1 MKKTTQP
8 LKAVSLALLLLAS
21 SIFGII
27 SAAIP
32 THAAPSVLLQTSN
45 SSTSANSLSA
55 TLVDNPPSGSLIVV
69 ICSFLSSTALLLG
82 PQGFSLAVSSPA
94 TATLPAQGIY
104 YKIATAS
111 EPTTY
116 GCSYGGGTAGRAA
129 IQISVFSGVYA
140 QPVPITGFAT
150 GDSANYGSGT
160 ASNTFGSMVL
170 VTGFLV
176 PVNSTISSWTNGFT
190 QIATGGAGGS
200 PANRHLYGS
209 ASRYVTATGSYSTEA
224 LSGAS
229 SAWRGQ
235 IVGFRAVGPTNSASI
250 VNATGGAAL
259 PATFPSIT
267 SSFSCQTVNASLFD
281 TNRKI
286 RLNNTTAGNY
296 VLDITFNT
304 TWSSGPNTFASG
316 DPAGGGCTNGQI
328 TLDNTG
334 STFQNIAGTCATPSN
349 QVDFSPRG
357 LSAFQTDAMRY
368 ELFRGTLTADCA
380 WDYTNLTMSQKIPPE
395 TPAGTYTI
403 QATIGITAS

>member
-21 SIFGII
+21 SIFGAI
-27 SAAIP
+27 SSGLSVN
-32 THAAPSVLLQTSN
+32 AAPSLSLQAAN
-45 SSTSANSLSA
+45 SSTSASSLGA
-55 TLVDNPPSGSLIVV
+55 TLPDTPISGSLIVI
-69 ICSFLSSTALLLG
+69 ICSVISNASFMLPPT
-82 PQGFSLAVSSPA
+82 GFTLATFSA
-94 TATLPAQGIY
+94 GTATLAAQSIY

-111 EPTTY
+111 EPTSYTCTY
-116 GCSYGGGTAGRAA
+116 GGTTGRAA
-129 IQISVFSGVYA
+129 IQISVYSGVYA
-140 QPVPITGFAT
+140 QPVPVSGTVSGN
-150 GDSANYGSGT
+150 SANYGSGT
-160 ASNTFGSMVL
+160 LSNTFGSMVL

-190 QIATGGAGGS
+190 QIATGGAGGN
-200 PANRHLYGS
+200 PNNRHLYGS
-209 ASRYVTATGSYSTEA
+209 ASRYVTTTGSYSTEA
-224 LSGAS
+224 LTNTSTP
-229 SAWRGQ
+229 WRGQ

-250 VNATGGAAL
+250 VNATGGVAL

-281 TNRKI
+281 ADRKI

-304 TWSSGPNTFASG
+304 SWSSGQNTFASG
-316 DPAGGGCTNGQI
+316 DPAGTGCTNGQM

-334 STFQNIAGTCATPSN
+334 QTFQKIAGTCGAPSN
-349 QVDFSPRG
+349 QVSVGPRG
-357 LSAFQTDAMRY
+357 LSAFQVDAMRF
-368 ELFRGTLTADCA
+368 ELFRGTLNTDCA

>member
-21 SIFGII
+21 SIFGAI
-27 SAAIP
+27 SAVIP
-32 THAAPSVLLQTSN
+32 THAAPSVLLQTSS

-55 TLVDNPPSGSLIVV
+55 TLVDNPPGNSLIVV
-69 ICSFLSSTALLLG
+69 ICSFLSSGAGPLLG
-82 PQGFSLAVSSPA
+82 PQGFSLATSSPA

-111 EPTTY
+111 EPTSY
-116 GCSYGGGTAGRAA
+116 SCSHSGTAGRAA
-129 IQISVFSGVYA
+129 IQISVHSGVYA
-140 QPVPITGFAT
+140 EPVPVTGSTT

-160 ASNTFGSMVL
+160 LSNTFGNMVL

-176 PVNSTISSWTNGFT
+176 PVNSTINSWTNGFA

-200 PANRHLYGS
+200 PNNRHLYGS

-224 LSGAS
+224 LTNGSTP
-229 SAWRGQ
+229 WRGQ
-235 IVGFRAVGPTNSASI
+235 IAGFRAVGPTNSASI

-296 VLDITFNT
+296 VLDIIFNT
-304 TWSSGPNTFASG
+304 TWSSGQNTFASG
-316 DPAGGGCTNGQI
+316 DPVGGGCTNGQI

-334 STFQNIAGTCATPSN
+334 STFQNVAGTCATPSN

-368 ELFRGTLTADCA
+368 ELFRGTLTTDCA

-395 TPAGTYTI
+395 TPSGTYTI